1 MMGCYL
7 VTDYGKFDDFP
18 YISNGMFEPILLIDT
33 ERSHQMKLN
42 LKWILGIVLTLLVLF
57 SLPPV
62 WRVLMPFGGYGMM
75 RGYAYGMPM
84 MRFGLGMMPFGMLLM
99 WLIPLGILTLIVLAI
114 VWLARQLTTKAQ

>member
-1 MMGCYL
+1 
-7 VTDYGKFDDFP
+7 
-18 YISNGMFEPILLIDT
+18 
-33 ERSHQMKLN
+33 MKLN

-99 WLIPLGILTLIVLAI
+99 WLIPLGILTLIALGI